1 MIESRQGPPLVDGS
15 VCQSQPSSDKQVEQR
30 LLAEVERVCLKEG
43 EKTWA
48 GRKEMNE
55 LWEPKPEAS
64 LSHRTNFK
72 VGNIVQWFYF

>member
-1 MIESRQGPPLVDGS
+1 M
-15 VCQSQPSSDKQVEQR
+15 CQSQPSSDKQVEQR
-30 LLAEVERVCLKEG
+30 LLAEVQRVCLKEG

-64 LSHRTNFK
+64 LREHISKWLTLSNGLSIGFS
-72 VGNIVQWFYF
+72 I